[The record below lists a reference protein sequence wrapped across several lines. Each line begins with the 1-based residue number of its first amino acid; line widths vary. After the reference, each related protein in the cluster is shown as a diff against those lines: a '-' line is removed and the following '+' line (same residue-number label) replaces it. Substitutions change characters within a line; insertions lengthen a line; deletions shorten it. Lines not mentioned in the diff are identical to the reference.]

1 MTGAGAMWLVLL
13 VLFWAWALPALVA
26 SNNGFVARAL
36 VGLVGAVAAFVCGM
50 VATAVVGVVAGDA
63 TAPVSWCAFLLYV
76 ASVVWA
82 VHWKRRSGSAAA
94 GCAGGVSRAACAA
107 AGGGAAGVADEIARL
122 RQMGARQRG
131 EAGSPWD
138 ALDVNADVWSPS
150 AFDDDDDD
158 NDDDDGDDDDAGRPP
173 KRPSSSRNG
182 VYIPEPAYRADYGVV
197 SFDYSN
203 LRGEWGRRTVRV
215 QGFYSHGFEGYDL
228 DKAAQRKFSYAGV
241 SPAEVMLHDTGE
253 IKSVRAWVRGLG

>member
-1 MTGAGAMWLVLL
+1 MQT
-13 VLFWAWALPALVA
+13 
-26 SNNGFVARAL
+26 
-36 VGLVGAVAAFVCGM
+36 
-50 VATAVVGVVAGDA
+50 
-63 TAPVSWCAFLLYV
+63 
-76 ASVVWA
+76 
-82 VHWKRRSGSAAA
+82 
-94 GCAGGVSRAACAA
+94 
-107 AGGGAAGVADEIARL
+107 
-122 RQMGARQRG
+122 
-131 EAGSPWD
+131 
-138 ALDVNADVWSPS
+138 SPS

-158 NDDDDGDDDDAGRPP
+158 NDDDDDAGRPP
-173 KRPSSSRNG
+173 KRPSSSRKG